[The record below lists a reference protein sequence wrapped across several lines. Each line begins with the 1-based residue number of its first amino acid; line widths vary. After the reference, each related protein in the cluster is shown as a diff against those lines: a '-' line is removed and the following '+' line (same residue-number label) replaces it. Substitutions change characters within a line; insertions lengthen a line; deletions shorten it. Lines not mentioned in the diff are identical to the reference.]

1 MAEWTTEKEF
11 DRPSTVQDNGTV
23 NVQVNKIELTDRQRE
38 IYEAIKRGKVNG
50 KVNAQN
56 LYVVLGLSLRT
67 TKRSY
72 TYQI

>member
-1 MAEWTTEKEF
+1 MEF
-11 DRPSTVQDNGTV
+11 DRPSTAQDNGTV
-23 NVQVNKIELTDRQRE
+23 NVQVNNIKLTDRQRE
-38 IYEAIKRGKVNG
+38 IYEAIKRG

-67 TKRSY
+67 TKREH